1 MKNKVKIIAEGGLN
15 HNGNFEKLIK
25 LIKIAKNAEADFVKF
40 QLFKTENFINKEFKN
55 NKLDYKKIFSRFK
68 SLEFP
73 IKDWKKAIQFGKK
86 IGIKVIFS
94 IFDKESIKTLKNL
107 GINIVKI
114 PSGEINNY
122 DLLKKVNYSKF
133 KVILS
138 TGMSDLNEISK
149 AIKYLNK
156 CEIILLH
163 CVSEYPTTNPNLDNI
178 DLLKKKFK
186 KKIGYSDHT
195 ADVLTPALSVIAGA
209 KVIEKHFTYN
219 KNQKLGDHRFSLNST
234 ELKTMVKNV
243 RMAELSKGNEKRKI
257 SKMERKLQ
265 SLARKGIYFKKDKF
279 KGEKIKYSD
288 LIFLRPQGKLAVDKL
303 NFIKGKILKKN
314 VKSYMPVDLNYF
326 KK

>member
-15 HNGNFEKLIK
+15 HNGNFDKLIK

-40 QLFKTENFINKEFKN
+40 QLFKTENFINKKFDN

-68 SLEFP
+68 SLEFS
-73 IKDWKKAIQFGKK
+73 IKDWKKAVKFGKK

-94 IFDKESIKTLKNL
+94 IFDKESIKILKNL
-107 GINIVKI
+107 GISIVKI

-122 DLLKKVNYSKF
+122 DLLKKVNYSKL

-186 KKIGYSDHT
+186 KKIGFSDHT
-195 ADVLTPALSVIAGA
+195 ADVLTQLYQLLLEQKLS
-209 KVIEKHFTYN
+209 
-219 KNQKLGDHRFSLNST
+219 KNILHIIKIKKLGDHRFSLNST
-234 ELKTMVKNV
+234 ELKTNGKKCKNG
-243 RMAELSKGNEKRKI
+243 R
-257 SKMERKLQ
+257 
-265 SLARKGIYFKKDKF
+265 
-279 KGEKIKYSD
+279 IK
-288 LIFLRPQGKLAVDKL
+288 
-303 NFIKGKILKKN
+303 
-314 VKSYMPVDLNYF
+314 
-326 KK
+326 

>member
-15 HNGNFEKLIK
+15 HNGNFDKLIK

-40 QLFKTENFINKEFKN
+40 QLFKTENFINKQNKN
-55 NKLDYKKIFSRFK
+55 NKLDNKKIFSRFK

-163 CVSEYPTTNPNLDNI
+163 CVSE
-178 DLLKKKFK
+178 
-186 KKIGYSDHT
+186 
-195 ADVLTPALSVIAGA
+195 
-209 KVIEKHFTYN
+209 
-219 KNQKLGDHRFSLNST
+219 
-234 ELKTMVKNV
+234 
-243 RMAELSKGNEKRKI
+243 
-257 SKMERKLQ
+257 
-265 SLARKGIYFKKDKF
+265 
-279 KGEKIKYSD
+279 
-288 LIFLRPQGKLAVDKL
+288 
-303 NFIKGKILKKN
+303 
-314 VKSYMPVDLNYF
+314 
-326 KK
+326 